1 MIASCGSVSAITL
14 GLPNSTAISSE
25 KATLPK
31 GLFVAKVPVS
41 AKTKQRLATEVE
53 SITMLSL
60 LRPQNTSLS
69 AGNRIPEILV
79 LGLRLHGK
87 NASVPTDVV
96 ELIAMQRKSGMLF
109 ACVRDAEIDGTVQKE
124 CAFAV
129 RRALPGRAGHTP
141 TFKVF
146 APAWVPADEAL
157 LDISD
162 PAVDSMDTL
171 WESLCAQVILG
182 DSSPAEVDARMV
194 RNAQIAQLKAD
205 IDKLTRDHQRVK
217 NSAQRNEIF
226 AKLHKAKKQLEE
238 LQGRTKHPL
247 AVRRII
253 VRNRGECDQIGR
265 ASAESH
271 PLAMP
276 TGRFRFP

>member
-1 MIASCGSVSAITL
+1 
-14 GLPNSTAISSE
+14 
-25 KATLPK
+25 
-31 GLFVAKVPVS
+31 
-41 AKTKQRLATEVE
+41 
-53 SITMLSL
+53 
-60 LRPQNTSLS
+60 
-69 AGNRIPEILV
+69 
-79 LGLRLHGK
+79 
-87 NASVPTDVV
+87 
-96 ELIAMQRKSGMLF
+96 MQ
-109 ACVRDAEIDGTVQKE
+109 
-124 CAFAV
+124 CAA
-129 RRALPGRAGHTP
+129 RCPGRAGHTP

-146 APAWVPADEAL
+146 ASAWVPADEAL

-238 LQGRTKHPL
+238 LQG
-247 AVRRII
+247 
-253 VRNRGECDQIGR
+253 
-265 ASAESH
+265 
-271 PLAMP
+271 
-276 TGRFRFP
+276 

>member
-1 MIASCGSVSAITL
+1 MTIASCGSVSAITL

-60 LRPQNTSLS
+60 LRPQNTSLA

-146 APAWVPADEAL
+146 ASAWVPADEAL

-182 DSSPAEVDARMV
+182 DSSPSEVDARMV

-238 LQGRTKHPL
+238 LQG
-247 AVRRII
+247 
-253 VRNRGECDQIGR
+253 
-265 ASAESH
+265 
-271 PLAMP
+271 
-276 TGRFRFP
+276 